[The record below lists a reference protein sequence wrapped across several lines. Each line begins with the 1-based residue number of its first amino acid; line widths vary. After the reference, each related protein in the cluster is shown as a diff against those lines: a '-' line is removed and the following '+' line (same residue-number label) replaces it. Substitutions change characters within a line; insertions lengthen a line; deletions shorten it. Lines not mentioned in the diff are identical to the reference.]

1 MTRKEDLNLSTDTA
15 GERVVSGKE
24 DMAEGRVT
32 AVRRGNITEVLNPDS
47 LSQAR
52 TSTEL
57 ENLTLHEERA
67 RIEVLRE
74 QAGRVSIQ
82 KIVKERQ
89 EVIPVTLTTETL
101 EITVKDGAG
110 KVTLNG
116 EVLEPGR
123 TYEVLIHDEKAVVQK
138 EVFALSDVTLHKETR
153 TYTHTENITLMR
165 EELDVRD
172 PQGLVREIHSD
183 G

>member
-1 MTRKEDLNLSTDTA
+1 MTRNEDPQLNAEAL
-15 GERVVSGKE
+15 GERLVSGRDE
-24 DMAEGRVT
+24 QAEGRVT
-32 AVRRGNITEVLNPDS
+32 AVRRGSITEVINPDS

-57 ENLTLHEERA
+57 EHLTLHEERA
-67 RIEVLRE
+67 RVEVLRE
-74 QAGRVSIQ
+74 QAGSVSIR
-82 KIVKERQ
+82 KVVKERE

-123 TYEVLIHDEKAVVQK
+123 SYEVLVHDEKAVVQK
-138 EVFALSDVTLHKETR
+138 EVFALSDVTLNKETR
-153 TYTHTENITLMR
+153 TYTHTEHITLRR

-172 PQGLVREIHSD
+172 PQGLVRD
-183 G
+183 VQKDL